1 MPSCPLGDWVAN
13 QGAGYG
19 SSCPLSLFQVYSTL
33 RNDLSCKILL
43 NNVDFSARCSSFVK
57 LSSAI
62 EADCT
67 VEAILLLMLSL
78 EDSDKSR

>member
-1 MPSCPLGDWVAN
+1 MTRP
-13 QGAGYG
+13 
-19 SSCPLSLFQVYSTL
+19 
-33 RNDLSCKILL
+33 
-43 NNVDFSARCSSFVK
+43 FSAGSLTMLLSVFSRFSACCSSFVK
-57 LSSAI
+57 LLSGT

>member
-1 MPSCPLGDWVAN
+1 MTCP
-13 QGAGYG
+13 
-19 SSCPLSLFQVYSTL
+19 
-33 RNDLSCKILL
+33 
-43 NNVDFSARCSSFVK
+43 FSAGSMTMLVSVFSRFSACCSSFVK
-57 LSSAI
+57 LLSGM